1 MNTAPL
7 LIDTHVLIWWICGD
21 KRLSKKVLRTLEET
35 ADVRYSIVS
44 LWEIGLKM
52 SGKGFNVPLP
62 AHWEIEIPRWMDR
75 YAVILQPV
83 TPRHCRVI
91 QDLPLHH
98 KDPFDRMLVAQAL
111 DGHLTL
117 ASKDPWL
124 DDYGVN
130 RIW

>member
-52 SGKGFNVPLP
+52 SGKGVDVPLP
-62 AHWEIEIPRWMDR
+62 AHWEIEIPRSMDR

-83 TPRHCRVI
+83 TPGT
-91 QDLPLHH
+91 
-98 KDPFDRMLVAQAL
+98 AA
-111 DGHLTL
+111 
-117 ASKDPWL
+117 
-124 DDYGVN
+124 
-130 RIW
+130 